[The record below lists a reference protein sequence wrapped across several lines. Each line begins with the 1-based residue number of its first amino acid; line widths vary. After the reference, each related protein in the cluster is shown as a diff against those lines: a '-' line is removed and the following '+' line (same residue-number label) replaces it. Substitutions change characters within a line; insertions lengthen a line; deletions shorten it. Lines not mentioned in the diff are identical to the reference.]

1 MKTLIKQGISLTMM
15 ILLGWTLSWAGDTP
29 GGSTYKIS
37 DLSLKKTDQNF
48 TVTIKGTGTPT
59 FTTYQLFDPLR
70 VVLDIANAS
79 LSASLKLPLQVNE
92 SPVKQ
97 ITGKLLSAKKP
108 VIAKL
113 EILLDQDWPYKIERQ
128 GDNIS
133 VILQAVAAPAVR
145 PVSIVPAAAVS
156 QKTKSEAPT
165 RGAAVAS
172 ENILRGIKVERDGKA
187 LKVLLRTDQQIKS
200 FKKVKLPKNNRRPDR
215 FYLDLTDIK
224 SHGLA
229 AVKRVNIGP
238 LARIRT
244 APRGNGLRIV
254 FDSAL
259 DRMFLY
265 KVSKTDKGL
274 LIKITSPP
282 ELTKKAASPPAS
294 VKEIRKA
301 AAASTD
307 TIGRLLNNLTA
318 AKKVKKKPVPPAP
331 QPAAPADHIKA
342 QLKNVGI
349 SGDAFAD
356 AGYDK
361 QKISVDFYK
370 IDLHNVFRLIGEV
383 SGYNIVVDDSVKG
396 SLTLSLNNVPWDF
409 VLDVIMNL
417 KDLQKE
423 ERYHTIVISP
433 KSKNFVWPVSKNKTA
448 LQMEAPSNQLQV
460 KIDKQLSQPPAAMAA
475 DTFIRRG
482 DQLLAANHNQEALRQ
497 YEAAFD
503 KWPHNE
509 ELARRISHLC
519 LTKLGYNQKA
529 VDYALQALKLNP
541 VDQEAALQAAIG
553 MANMKK
559 AKARQYF
566 EQAASGRRPSRT
578 ALVSYASYLENEN
591 DLPRALHILARYE
604 NLYGSD
610 LNTMIAQ
617 ARIYDKEKQPQK
629 AVEVYKSILYSG
641 YALNPDMIR
650 YIKGRL
656 AMNAKR

>member
-1 MKTLIKQGISLTMM
+1 MM

-97 ITGKLLSAKKP
+97 ITGKLLNAKKP

-133 VILQAVAAPAVR
+133 VILQAVATPAPK
-145 PVSIVPAAAVS
+145 PAPIAASASAS
-156 QKTKSEAPT
+156 QKTKPGVTAKRDGAPV
-165 RGAAVAS
+165 VALG
-172 ENILRGIKVERDGKA
+172 NILRNIKVERDGKA
-187 LKVLLRTDQQIKS
+187 LKVFLRADQQIKS
-200 FKKVKLPKNNRRPDR
+200 FKKVKLPKDNKRPDR

-224 SHGLA
+224 IHGLEPI
-229 AVKRVNIGP
+229 KTVNIGP
-238 LARIRT
+238 LARIRI

-265 KVSKTDKGL
+265 KVSKTGKGL
-274 LIKITSPP
+274 MIKITPPP
-282 ELTKKAASPPAS
+282 ELAEKTASPPVP
-294 VKEIRKA
+294 VKEIRSA
-301 AAASTD
+301 GAASTD

-318 AKKVKKKPVPPAP
+318 VRKVKKKPVPPAP
-331 QPAAPADHIKA
+331 QPAAPADHVKA

-383 SGYNIVVDDSVKG
+383 SGYNIVVDDSVRG

-460 KIDKQLSQPPAAMAA
+460 KIDKQLSQPPEAMAA
-475 DTFIRRG
+475 DVFIRRG
-482 DQLLAANHNQEALRQ
+482 DQLLAAKHNKEALWQ

-553 MANMKK
+553 LANMKK

-604 NLYGSD
+604 GLYGSD

-617 ARIYDKEKQPQK
+617 ARIYDKEKHPQK

-641 YALNPDMIR
+641 YALNPDLIR

>member
-1 MKTLIKQGISLTMM
+1 MKTLIKQGIGLTMI
-15 ILLGWTLSWAGDTP
+15 ILLGWTLSWAGNTP
-29 GGSTYKIS
+29 GSSTYKIS
-37 DLSLKKTDQNF
+37 DLSLKKTDHNF
-48 TVTIKGTGTPT
+48 TVIIKGTGTPT

-79 LSASLKLPLQVNE
+79 FNGDLKLPMQVNE
-92 SPVKQ
+92 PPVKQ
-97 ITGKLLSAKKP
+97 ITGQLLSAKKP

-133 VILQAVAAPAVR
+133 VILQAVAAPAA
-145 PVSIVPAAAVS
+145 PNVPAVSVS
-156 QKTKSEAPT
+156 QKSRSRAAVK
-165 RGAAVAS
+165 GAAIVS
-172 ENILRGIKVERDGKA
+172 ENILRDIKVEKDGKG
-187 LKVLLRTDQQIKS
+187 LNVLLLTDKQIKS
-200 FKKVKLPKNNRRPDR
+200 FKKVKLPRDNKRPDR
-215 FYLDLTDIK
+215 FYIDLPAIK
-224 SHGLA
+224 SHDLA
-229 AVKRVNIGP
+229 PIKKVNISP

-274 LIKITSPP
+274 MIKITPP
-282 ELTKKAASPPAS
+282 SGPAEKTASPSAP
-294 VKEIRKA
+294 VKKIRKTSV
-301 AAASTD
+301 ASTD
-307 TIGRLLNNLTA
+307 TIGRLLTNLTA
-318 AKKVKKKPVPPAP
+318 AREVKKKPAP
-331 QPAAPADHIKA
+331 TAPHPAATTDHIKT

-433 KSKNFVWPVSKNKTA
+433 KSKNFVWPVSKKKTA

-482 DQLLAANHNQEALRQ
+482 DQLLAAGHNKEALRQ

-529 VDYALQALKLNP
+529 VDYAFQALKLNP

-553 MANMKK
+553 LANMKK
-559 AKARQYF
+559 AAARQYF

-591 DLPRALHILARYE
+591 DLPQALHTLSRYE
-604 NLYGSD
+604 SLYGSD

-617 ARIYDKEKQPQK
+617 ARIYDKQKHPQK
-629 AVEVYKSILYSG
+629 AVAVYKSILYSG

-656 AMNAKR
+656 AMNAKRQ

>member
-15 ILLGWTLSWAGDTP
+15 ILLGWTLSWAGNTP

-48 TVTIKGTGTPT
+48 TVTIKGAGTPT

-79 LSASLKLPLQVNE
+79 FSTDLKLPLQVNE

-108 VIAKL
+108 IIAKL

-133 VILQAVAAPAVR
+133 VILQAVAAPAAKPS
-145 PVSIVPAAAVS
+145 PVVAAAAVS
-156 QKTKSEAPT
+156 QKNKSEAAA
-165 RGAAVAS
+165 RGPAAVQ

-187 LKVLLRTDQQIKS
+187 LKVLLLADKQIKS
-200 FKKVKLPKNNRRPDR
+200 FKKVKLLRDNRRPDR
-215 FYLDLTDIK
+215 FYLDLSAIK
-224 SHGLA
+224 SHHGLA
-229 AVKRVNIGP
+229 PIKKVNIGP

-265 KVSKTDKGL
+265 KVCKTNKGL
-274 LIKITSPP
+274 MIRITPPP
-282 ELTKKAASPPAS
+282 ELAGKTVSPPAP
-294 VKEIRKA
+294 VKKIKTA
-301 AAASTD
+301 GAASTD
-307 TIGRLLNNLTA
+307 AIGHLLNNLTA
-318 AKKVKKKPVPPAP
+318 GKVRKKPAP
-331 QPAAPADHIKA
+331 LKPHHTAPADHIKA

-433 KSKNFVWPVSKNKTA
+433 KSKNFVWPVSKSKTA
-448 LQMEAPSNQLQV
+448 LQMEAPSNKLQV
-460 KIDKQLSQPPAAMAA
+460 KIDKQLSQPPEAMAA

-482 DQLLAANHNQEALRQ
+482 DQLLAANHNKEALRQ

-559 AKARQYF
+559 AAARQYF

-578 ALVSYASYLENEN
+578 ALVSYASYLENKN

-617 ARIYDKEKQPQK
+617 ARIYDKEKHPQK

-641 YALNPDMIR
+641 YALNPDLIR

>member
-1 MKTLIKQGISLTMM
+1 MKTLIKQGISLTMI
-15 ILLGWTLSWAGDTP
+15 ILLGWTLSWAGDAP

-79 LSASLKLPLQVNE
+79 LSAGLKLPLQVNE

-133 VILQAVAAPAVR
+133 VILQAVTAPAAKK
-145 PVSIVPAAAVS
+145 PVSVAASSPASRKSPAAA
-156 QKTKSEAPT
+156 KAPVT
-165 RGAAVAS
+165 AP
-172 ENILRGIKVERDGKA
+172 ENVLRGIKVERDGKA
-187 LKVLLRTDQQIKS
+187 VKVLLLTDQHIKS
-200 FKKVKLPKNNRRPDR
+200 FKKVKLLRDKRRPDR
-215 FYLDLTDIK
+215 FYLDLSAIK

-229 AVKRVNIGP
+229 AIKNVNIGS

-265 KVSKTDKGL
+265 KVSRTDKGL
-274 LIKITSPP
+274 LVTITPPP
-282 ELTKKAASPPAS
+282 EPAEKTASSPLAP
-294 VKEIRKA
+294 VKEIKHT

-307 TIGRLLNNLTA
+307 TIGRLLTNLTA
-318 AKKVKKKPVPPAP
+318 GKIKKKPAPPEP
-331 QPAAPADHIKA
+331 HSAAPADHVKA

-433 KSKNFVWPVSKNKTA
+433 KSKNFVWPVSKRKTA
-448 LQMEAPSNQLQV
+448 LQMEAPSNKLQV
-460 KIDKQLSQPPAAMAA
+460 KIDKQLSQPPEAMAA

-482 DQLLAANHNQEALRQ
+482 DRLLAANHNKEALRQ

-529 VDYALQALKLNP
+529 VDYARQALKLNP

-553 MANMKK
+553 LANMKK
-559 AKARQYF
+559 PEARQYF

-591 DLPRALHILARYE
+591 DLPKAQRVLARYE

-610 LNTMIAQ
+610 LNIMVAQ
-617 ARIYDKEKQPQK
+617 ARIYDKEKRPQK
-629 AVEVYKSILYSG
+629 AVQVYKSILYSG